1 MVVQLVGF
9 DFLSPAVKIF
19 SSDLAQLKS
28 LTRDQEGS
36 LALLPMS
43 NDNGVLIAFGSPS
56 PLVLKTITDGSQR
69 LPWIGYLSFTVCD
82 NK

>member
-9 DFLSPAVKIF
+9 DFLPPAVKIF

-43 NDNGVLIAFGSPS
+43 NDNRVLIAFGSPIS
-56 PLVLKTITDGSQR
+56 TGLK
-69 LPWIGYLSFTVCD
+69 D
-82 NK
+82 NN